1 MGILARALLSGALG
15 AVAVSAVAAVA
26 SRRSTGS
33 YASAMNATSHVLW
46 GREAA
51 MRNAVTWKYTAT
63 GMLTNLAASIFW
75 ALLYEALRS
84 RGRQNLPGTL
94 GRAALVSGAAYVV
107 DYHVVP
113 KRFTPGFELR
123 LPGRA
128 LTAIYAALALG
139 LSCRELFSRRRRDR
153 PRPA

>member
-1 MGILARALLSGALG
+1 MGILARALVSGTIA
-15 AVAVSAVAAVA
+15 AAAITVVASAA

-51 MRNAVTWKYTAT
+51 MRNALSWKYTGT
-63 GMLTNLAASIFW
+63 GLLANLGASVLW
-75 ALLYEALRS
+75 ALLYELLTGKRRSVPRAVGSAL
-84 RGRQNLPGTL
+84 
-94 GRAALVSGAAYVV
+94 LVSGAAYVV

-123 LPGRA
+123 LPNRA
-128 LTAIYAALALG
+128 LLAIYAALAAG
-139 LSCRELFSRRRRDR
+139 LSCRALFRR
-153 PRPA
+153 PG